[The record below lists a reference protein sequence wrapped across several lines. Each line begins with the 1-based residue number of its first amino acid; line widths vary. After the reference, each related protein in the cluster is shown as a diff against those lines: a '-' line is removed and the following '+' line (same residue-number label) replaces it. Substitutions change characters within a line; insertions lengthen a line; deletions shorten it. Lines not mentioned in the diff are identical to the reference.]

1 MLALN
6 YFKFINKQIIYYLW
20 IYSNPKLLLPSYK
33 QFNSTQNHF
42 LKKKKKQQQQ
52 QHKTFIM
59 RLGASFVVG
68 I

>member
-1 MLALN
+1 MIYGFIQIQN
-6 YFKFINKQIIYYLW
+6 YCYHHI
-20 IYSNPKLLLPSYK
+20 S
-33 QFNSTQNHF
+33 NSTQHKSIF
-42 LKKKKKQQQQ
+42 SKKKKQQQQQ

>member
-6 YFKFINKQIIYYLW
+6 YFKSINKQIIYYLW

-42 LKKKKKQQQQ
+42 LKKQQQQ